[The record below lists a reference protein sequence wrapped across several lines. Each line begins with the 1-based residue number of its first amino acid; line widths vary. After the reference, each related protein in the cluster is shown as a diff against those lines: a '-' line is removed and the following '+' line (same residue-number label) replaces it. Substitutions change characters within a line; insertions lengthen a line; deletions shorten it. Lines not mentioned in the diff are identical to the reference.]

1 MLNSPSNLTNRLA
14 ETMRTNIIYRGV
26 VILCFLLLGMTHS
39 GLSMQQDT
47 TRLSVNEFINL
58 ALERAPLM
66 NVRQQDVNLAQNRLD
81 QARAQRILPRIELT
95 TAHGLVPGVV
105 SSNPELYSD
114 RMLYL
119 DPNLDNDWEN
129 WGIFTRAEVSA
140 IQPVYTWGAIRNA
153 LQAAQAGVQVAQA
166 GFEAEKAEYTL
177 QLYELYYS
185 MLLVVEL
192 ERLIENAG
200 EDLATAERELE
211 NMLEEG
217 NTDIQESDM
226 FELQIFKFEFQTQ
239 VDEVAE
245 SKRFLTGAWNLA
257 LGVHNEDSTMYL
269 PAEEFLDPLE
279 YRISDLSYYEQTAL
293 ANRPELRQVENTR
306 LAAQYGLEIA
316 RAANY
321 PTVIMAFSA
330 ALARTPNR
338 PRQANPF
345 IRNSTNYENV
355 VYGIGLRQNLNFRVN
370 RENINRSAY
379 QLRQANYALD
389 AVSQGILLE
398 IREQYRSMM
407 MSFSRLTNTKEALN
421 VSNEWLRMEQIDYD
435 LGFGDVE
442 KLIDAV
448 KSTLELE
455 VELRQRIYDFNVTV
469 GKLNKASGLPV
480 MPVVN

>member
-1 MLNSPSNLTNRLA
+1 MPIHNPTTRPSEFMSTF
-14 ETMRTNIIYRGV
+14 IILKSV
-26 VILCFLLLGMTHS
+26 VILVFLLLGTAHNVHA
-39 GLSMQQDT
+39 LQQDT
-47 TRLSVNEFINL
+47 TRLSVQEFVNL

-66 NVRQQDVNLAQNRLD
+66 DVRQQDVNLAQNRLD
-81 QARAQRILPRIELT
+81 QAKAQRILPRIELT

-105 SSNPELYSD
+105 SSNPDLYSD

-140 IQPVYTWGAIRNA
+140 IQPIYTWGAIRNA
-153 LQAAQAGVQVAQA
+153 LQAAQAGVRVAQA

-185 MLLVVEL
+185 MLLITEL
-192 ERLIENAG
+192 ERLIENAQQ
-200 EDLATAERELE
+200 DLTTAERELE
-211 NMLEEG
+211 TLLDEG
-217 NTDIQESDM
+217 MADIQESDM
-226 FELQIFKFEFQTQ
+226 FEFRIFKYEFQTQ

-245 SKRFLTGAWNLA
+245 TKRFLDGAWNLA
-257 LGVHNEDSTMYL
+257 LGISDVDSAVYL

-279 YRISDLSYYEQTAL
+279 YRINDLLYYEQSAL
-293 ANRPELRQVENTR
+293 ANRPEIRQVENAR
-306 LAAQYGLEIA
+306 MAAQYGLNIA
-316 RAANY
+316 RSANY

-345 IRNSTNYENV
+345 IRNSTNYENI

-370 RENINRSAY
+370 KEQINRSNY
-379 QLRQANYALD
+379 QLRQADHALD
-389 AVSQGILLE
+389 AASQGIRLE
-398 IREQYRSMM
+398 IRDEYRSMM
-407 MSFSRLTNTKEALN
+407 MSYSRLNNTREALN

-435 LGFGDVE
+435 LGFGEV
-442 KLIDAV
+442 KNLVDAV

-469 GKLNKASGLPV
+469 GKLNKASGLPIV
-480 MPVVN
+480 PVDN